1 MRHLR
6 SVPLLFALLL
16 FACSAR
22 HPGDHTMTP
31 SSEPIEP
38 SIQTEVATFGAGCF
52 WCVEAVLQQVDGI
65 LRLDSG
71 YMGGDVENPTYQQVC
86 GGDTGHAEV
95 VKVTFDPARI
105 SYQRVLSWF
114 WKLHDP
120 TTLDRQGNDV
130 GTQYRS
136 AIFYHS
142 EAQREAAEASKKQVE
157 EAAVFSAP
165 VVTEITPASTFYAAE
180 DYHQDYYRRNKSQS
194 YCQFVISPKLDKLG
208 LEK

>member
-1 MRHLR
+1 
-6 SVPLLFALLL
+6 
-16 FACSAR
+16 
-22 HPGDHTMTP
+22 MTP
-31 SSEPIEP
+31 TSEPADP

-65 LRLDSG
+65 LGLESG
-71 YMGGDVENPTYQQVC
+71 YMGGELENPTYKQVC
-86 GGDTGHAEV
+86 DGDTGHAEV

-105 SYQRVLSWF
+105 SYQKVLSWF

-120 TTLDRQGNDV
+120 TTLNRQGNDV

-157 EAAVFSAP
+157 GAAVFSSP

-180 DYHQDYYRRNKSQS
+180 DYHQDYYRRNRSQS